1 MDTLD
6 SDSTILR
13 GSIVAA
19 EDLFVMDIAV
29 IGSNMVDLIAYIDQ
43 MPKAGETLEADD
55 FAMGCGGKG
64 ANQAVAA
71 AKLGASVMMMSR
83 VGEDMFADNTIHN
96 LASFGVDTRHV
107 RKVPG
112 VSSGVAPIMVDRDSQ
127 NRILIIPGAN
137 KHLLP
142 DDIDQA
148 ADDLR
153 QCKLIVLQLE
163 IPLPTIYRAIE
174 FGNTEGIPV
183 ILNPAP
189 ASTELDLDYACRCD
203 FFMPN
208 ETELE
213 ILTGMPVDTLD
224 EIEAAASQLLDH
236 GLKHLVVTLGKRGAL
251 HLHGDQRTHLT
262 APTVEAAD
270 TTGAGDA
277 FVGCFAST
285 YVSSGDIDSSIQR
298 AVRYASHSVTGR
310 GTQTSYA
317 TGAEF
322 DSWLKNAT

>member
-1 MDTLD
+1 MT
-6 SDSTILR
+6 
-13 GSIVAA
+13 
-19 EDLFVMDIAV
+19 DIAV
-29 IGSNMVDLIAYIDQ
+29 IGSNMVDLIAYIDK

-71 AKLGASVMMMSR
+71 AKLGADVLMMSR
-83 VGEDMFADNTIHN
+83 VGEDMFADNTIQN
-96 LASFGVDTRHV
+96 LAQFGVDTRHV

-142 DDIDQA
+142 ADIEAA

-163 IPLPTIYRAIE
+163 IPLATIYRAIE
-174 FGNTEGIPV
+174 FGNAENIPV

-189 ASTELDLDYACRCD
+189 ATTELDLRYACRCD

-213 ILTGMPVDTLD
+213 ILTGMPVHSL
-224 EIEAAASQLLDH
+224 EQIEAAASSLLH
-236 GLKHLVVTLGKRGAL
+236 RGLKHLVVTLGERGAL
-251 HLHGDQRTHLT
+251 HMHGDKRTHLV
-262 APTVEAAD
+262 APAVEAVD

-277 FVGCFAST
+277 FVGCFAANYIAT
-285 YVSSGDIDSSIQR
+285 GDIDSSIQR
-298 AVRYASHSVTGR
+298 AVQYASHSVTGR

-317 TGAEF
+317 TAAQF
-322 DSWLKNAT
+322 DSWLEDVGAER

>member
-1 MDTLD
+1 
-6 SDSTILR
+6 
-13 GSIVAA
+13 
-19 EDLFVMDIAV
+19 MDIAV

-43 MPKAGETLEADD
+43 MPKIGETLEADD

-83 VGEDMFADNTIHN
+83 VGDDMFADNTIHN
-96 LASFGVDTRHV
+96 LASHGVDTRQV
-107 RKVPG
+107 RKVAG
-112 VSSGVAPIMVDRDSQ
+112 VSSGVAPIMVDRDSH

-142 DDIDQA
+142 HDIDVA

-153 QCKLIVLQLE
+153 HCKLIVLQLE

-183 ILNPAP
+183 LLNPAP
-189 ASTELDLDYACRCD
+189 ANPGLNLDYACRCD
-203 FFMPN
+203 FFVPN

-213 ILTGMPVDTLD
+213 ILTGMPVNTID
-224 EIEAAASQLLDH
+224 EIEAAARTLLNQ

-251 HLHGDQRTHLT
+251 HLHGEQQTHIV
-262 APTVEAAD
+262 APDVNAVD

-277 FVGCFAST
+277 FIGCFASNF
-285 YVSSGDIDSSIQR
+285 VAGHDVKSCIEQ

-317 TGAEF
+317 SAVDFQHWTP
-322 DSWLKNAT
+322 